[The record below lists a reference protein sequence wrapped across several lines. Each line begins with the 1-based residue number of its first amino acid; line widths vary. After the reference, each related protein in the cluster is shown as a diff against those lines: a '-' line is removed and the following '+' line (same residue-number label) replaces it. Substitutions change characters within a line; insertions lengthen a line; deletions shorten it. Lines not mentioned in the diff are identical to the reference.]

1 VKLPSRRRSRPRG
14 RARLALAGDF
24 PDTGESVTEVL
35 QRVRPPDYDG
45 RTYQFTGASGP
56 GLPGDG
62 IYAAPPRVH
71 QAAGRGWAM
80 TVDTAAPPIP
90 MDTRLRRAR
99 GFLDLKV
106 AYLKARGMG
115 YRIDDAEQVLQRGE
129 DLPAGSVM
137 ADTHAEA
144 VTHLLGNRGEWEPA
158 GGWDHG
164 WAEGLHWYDPEVRE
178 PWWDAPATRG
188 TS

>member
-1 VKLPSRRRSRPRG
+1 
-14 RARLALAGDF
+14 
-24 PDTGESVTEVL
+24 
-35 QRVRPPDYDG
+35 
-45 RTYQFTGASGP
+45 
-56 GLPGDG
+56 
-62 IYAAPPRVH
+62 
-71 QAAGRGWAM
+71 M

-106 AYLKARGMG
+106 AYLKSRGMG

-129 DLPAGSVM
+129 ELPAGSVM

-144 VTHLLGNRGEWEPA
+144 VTHLLGNRGEWAPA

-164 WAEGLHWYDPEVRE
+164 WAEGLHWYDPDVRE